1 MDKESLLKYLN
12 EKSVIIDRALSKLI
26 PPPNKQIPNLHNALE
41 FALGLN
47 ETDSHKRGK
56 RFRPVLCLLTCEM
69 LGGNIKQALPF
80 AVATELMHNYCLVHD
95 DIEDGD
101 TVRRGRP
108 AVWCQFGLAHGV
120 NIGDYMLTTV
130 FNFLISRQN
139 KEWSPELTLRL
150 IQLMGETLEHTL
162 QGQSLDINARSSRT
176 ISMSDY
182 LRIVREKTGYYL
194 ATPILG
200 GAIIAGADSTILQ
213 KLRRYGRFIGPLF
226 QIVDDLIDL
235 TTGKGRNELGAD
247 IREGKRS
254 FMVAYVLE
262 RCTKAE
268 AKELFAILD
277 KPRAQTSSQDVQRAI
292 SIMEKYQAVAAGRE
306 FCQRLKEQSH
316 KALKNVPEKL
326 RSALSSFAELLAE
339 RIR

>member
-1 MDKESLLKYLN
+1 MDKEALLKYLN
-12 EKSVIIDRALSKLI
+12 EKSAIVDKALCQLI
-26 PPPNKQIPNLHNALE
+26 PPPKKQIPNLHNAIE
-41 FALGLN
+41 FALGLD
-47 ETDSHKRGK
+47 EPDAHKRGK

-120 NIGDYMLTTV
+120 NVGDYMLTTV
-130 FNFLISRQN
+130 FNFLLSRQN

-162 QGQSLDINARSSRT
+162 QGQTLDINARASRL
-176 ISMSDY
+176 ISMRDY
-182 LRIVREKTGYYL
+182 LKIVREKTGFYL

-200 GAIIAGADSTILQ
+200 GAIIAGADGVLLQ
-213 KLRRYGRFIGPLF
+213 QLKRYGSFIGPLF

-268 AKELFAILD
+268 AKELFSILD
-277 KPRAQTSSQDVQRAI
+277 KPREKTTRKDVQRAI
-292 SIMEKYQAVAAGRE
+292 SIMEKYQAMTAGRAL
-306 FCQRLKEQSH
+306 CQRLKKQSQQ
-316 KALKNVPEKL
+316 ALKNVPEKL
-326 RSALSSFAELLAE
+326 RYALSSFAELLAE